1 MREIT
6 NFIKNKK
13 INFKK
18 LEEFGFKL
26 KDNSYYYQTSLLK
39 NQFKMSVKISLDNS
53 IFTEIIDTETNEAY
67 ILHLLEIKR
76 SGYSEKVYKA
86 YSEVLEK
93 IKKECFEDEIFKA
106 NYTKEIVDYI
116 KNKYGDELEFL
127 WEKSP
132 KNAVVRRKSSNKWY
146 AVILTI
152 SKRKLNL
159 DSDEIIEVINLH
171 NSSEEIEKLIDNKRY
186 FPAYHMNKKHWC
198 TICLDGTVELKEIYK
213 LIDISYEL
221 AK

>member
-1 MREIT
+1 MREVKD
-6 NFIKNKK
+6 FIKDKK
-13 INFKK
+13 IDLKK

-26 KDNSYYYQTSLLK
+26 INKSYYYHTSLLK

-67 ILHLLEIKR
+67 VLHLLEIKR

-106 NYTKEIVDYI
+106 NYAKEFINYI

-127 WEKSP
+127 WERSP
-132 KNAVVRRKSSNKWY
+132 KTAVVRRKNSKKWY
-146 AVILTI
+146 AVILTL
-152 SKRKLNL
+152 SRRKLNL
-159 DSDEIIEVINLH
+159 DSDEAVEVINLH
-171 NSSEEIEKLIDNKRY
+171 NNPEEIEKLIDNKRY

-198 TICLDGTVELKEIYK
+198 TICLDGTVELEKIYR